1 MLWNIVCALLTGDP
15 VTRGQLSR
23 LISSISV
30 NNFPLAFTIM
40 KLKSRIPRYG
50 TLRHT
55 LHRHLSTSQNK
66 HSDLACSSHV
76 YTRMQQDFS
85 RVNINVKMMIV
96 VPWNKTAQVSGV
108 VFLLPDGELRQSSLC
123 WSCSS

>member
-1 MLWNIVCALLTGDP
+1 MIELESTEPDLSLATFLWCDLWAVSVGGEAGEMLWNIVCALLTGDP

-50 TLRHT
+50 TLD
-55 LHRHLSTSQNK
+55 Q
-66 HSDLACSSHV
+66 
-76 YTRMQQDFS
+76 
-85 RVNINVKMMIV
+85 
-96 VPWNKTAQVSGV
+96 
-108 VFLLPDGELRQSSLC
+108 E
-123 WSCSS
+123 